1 MSGEAARLT
10 VGEALSGGGIVTLAG
25 MLTVFAILVA
35 LVFVTKLIGSLE
47 NRVPSPQ
54 PLKALRRSQPYSLSR
69 RWRRPRR
76 WRTGGGYWPPSRPPS
91 HRRWAPSPREYASI
105 RSGRS
110 AHPRPRGG
118 RAEQGRRYFC
128 GDCHSHGHR
137 RHRPS
142 DSFYQANRIIPSH
155 KIICAEE
162 YYYA

>member
-35 LVFVTKLIGSLE
+35 LVFVTKLIGLAGKSRSKSPTSE
-47 NRVPSPQ
+47 SASPVPTVQPVPQ
-54 PLKALRRSQPYSLSR
+54 M
-69 RWRRPRR
+69 
-76 WRTGGGYWPPSRPPS
+76 
-91 HRRWAPSPREYASI
+91 APSAPLANRGEVIAAVSAAIAQTMGTEPSGIRIHSFRAIGASAPP
-105 RSGRS
+105 GRQS
-110 AHPRPRGG
+110 RT
-118 RAEQGRRYFC
+118 GRRYFC